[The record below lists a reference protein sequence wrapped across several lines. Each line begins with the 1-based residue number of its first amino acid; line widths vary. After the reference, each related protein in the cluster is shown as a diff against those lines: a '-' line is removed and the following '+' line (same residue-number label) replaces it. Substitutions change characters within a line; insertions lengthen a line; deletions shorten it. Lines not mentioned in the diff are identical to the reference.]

1 MSSSWMQTY
10 LGHWRLLSNLRP
22 SNASAAPAGL
32 PRSHRPAR
40 GSPCDRQVS
49 GPPPHPPVP
58 TPGGS
63 ATLTMSGPSPLLGA
77 EAAGLVSTAVD
88 EAVAGAGGASAAALT
103 SLTALLTCHA
113 VGDDGGAGAG
123 AGGSRGG
130 FEEPVQA
137 VVDEVLPV
145 VLDRFV
151 ARGGLPTEARVAAVG
166 LLQGVVA
173 ADPWRY
179 GVVGTFW
186 RGGGVGRGGGGCGRC
201 GSGSGRS

>member
-1 MSSSWMQTY
+1 
-10 LGHWRLLSNLRP
+10 
-22 SNASAAPAGL
+22 
-32 PRSHRPAR
+32 
-40 GSPCDRQVS
+40 
-49 GPPPHPPVP
+49 
-58 TPGGS
+58 
-63 ATLTMSGPSPLLGA
+63 MSGPSPLLGA

-103 SLTALLTCHA
+103 SLTALLTRHA

-123 AGGSRGG
+123 AGAGSRGG

-179 GVVGTFW
+179 GVVGTLW
-186 RGGGVGRGGGGCGRC
+186 RGGAWGGGGGVGEVREREWALVRVRGRC
-201 GSGSGRS
+201 GGRRA